1 MKILTT
7 NKFWLKNF
15 LKNMAYKLFVDSD
28 VVIDFFTDREPHA
41 NPASELF
48 ELNEQGSVKLFLSAV
63 SINNIYYIVRRFL
76 GQKKTIE
83 VIETLTEMTEII
95 GTTKTEIVQ
104 ALKNDFSDYEDS
116 VQYSSALNVKGLDAI
131 ITRNIKDYRN
141 SSIAVMTPLNF
152 LKMKEKNDG

>member
-1 MKILTT
+1 ME
-7 NKFWLKNF
+7 
-15 LKNMAYKLFVDSD
+15 YKLFVDSD

-48 ELNEQGSVKLFLSAV
+48 ELNEQGTVKLYLSAV

-76 GQKKTIE
+76 GQKKTLE
-83 VIETLTEMTEII
+83 VIETLTEMTEIV
-95 GTTKTEIVQ
+95 GTTKKEIIQ
-104 ALKNDFSDYEDS
+104 ALKNNFTDYEDS
-116 VQYSSALNVKGLDAI
+116 IQYSCALTIKDIDAI

-152 LKMKEKNDG
+152 LKMKDKNES

>member
-1 MKILTT
+1 ME
-7 NKFWLKNF
+7 
-15 LKNMAYKLFVDSD
+15 YKLFVDSD

-48 ELNEQGSVKLFLSAV
+48 ELNEQGNVKLYLSAI

-76 GQKKTIE
+76 GHKKTLE
-83 VIETLTEMTEII
+83 VVEMLTEMTEII
-95 GTTKTEIVQ
+95 GTTKKEIIQ
-104 ALKNDFSDYEDS
+104 ALKNNFSDYEDS
-116 VQYSSALNVKGLDAI
+116 IQYSSALTIKDLDAI

-152 LKMKEKNDG
+152 LKMKEKNES

>member
-1 MKILTT
+1 MEYKI
-7 NKFWLKNF
+7 
-15 LKNMAYKLFVDSD
+15 FVDSD

-48 ELNEQGSVKLFLSAV
+48 ELNEQGDVKLYLSAV

-76 GQKKTIE
+76 GHKKTLDVVEIL
-83 VIETLTEMTEII
+83 VDMTEIV
-95 GTTKTEIVQ
+95 GTTKKEITQ
-104 ALKNDFSDYEDS
+104 ALKNNFTDYEDS
-116 VQYSSALNVKGLDAI
+116 IQYATALTIKDLDVI

-152 LKMKEKNDG
+152 LKMKEKNES